1 MAMVDYPED
10 EVVKDAAYFNEL
22 RRAVRGTP
30 LIALFGTSGLAVHKS
45 IECAQDL
52 ELRKQVES
60 ATDPDRRERL
70 RTVYSRYHIFTTAL
84 SYFTEALPW
93 LSVLIILTLINSA
106 IKTLPKP
113 TTERYEIIAAVLAG
127 SAAIFMV
134 VKILQVIL
142 WRVGSSA
149 IRYGIYARL
158 DALNMPSVPDHRETD

>member
-45 IECAQDL
+45 IERAQDL
-52 ELRKQVES
+52 ELSKQVQS

-70 RTVYSRYHIFTTAL
+70 RTVYSSYHTFTTAL

-93 LSVLIILTLINSA
+93 LSVLPIPILINSA
-106 IKTLPKP
+106 IKNLPKP
-113 TTERYEIIAAVLAG
+113 TTQRYEIIAALLAI
-127 SAAIFMV
+127 SAATFMV
-134 VKILQVIL
+134 VKIFQVIL
-142 WRVGSSA
+142 WRVGSFA
-149 IRYGIYARL
+149 IRYWIYARL
-158 DALNMPSVPDHRETD
+158 EALNMTSVPDQRETG